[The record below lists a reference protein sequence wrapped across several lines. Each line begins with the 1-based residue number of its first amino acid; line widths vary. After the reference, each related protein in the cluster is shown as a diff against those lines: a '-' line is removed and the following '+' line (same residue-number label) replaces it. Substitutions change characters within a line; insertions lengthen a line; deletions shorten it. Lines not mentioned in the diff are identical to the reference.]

1 MESEDDKIR
10 RDIGKK
16 CKACGHHSGSHSGG
30 NGADPD
36 EPSSGADTACEYDDG
51 CQEFIE

>member
-16 CKACGHHSGSHSGG
+16 CKACGHPSGAHGGG

-36 EPSSGADTACEYDDG
+36 EPSAGSDTLCEYDDG